1 MEEDK
6 NVSIVQNVRKTINYG
21 KKNGYKE
28 ALCAAWERVTARYY
42 ADYRYIMPDE
52 DELTR
57 QRADKNVKGIKLS
70 IAVPAFE
77 TKPEYMRA
85 LIDCCLGQSY
95 GEWELIIADGS
106 ETDLVEQTVVEYQDA
121 RIRYIRLEENE
132 GIADNT
138 NRALSYATGEYC
150 GLLDHDDLLT
160 HDAFY
165 YMAKTILE
173 CKQKGSSPIMV
184 YSDEDKCDSEGKNFF
199 DPHFK
204 LDFNLDLIMTNNYI
218 CHFMMIKTEELQKLQ
233 VRKQFDGAQDFDLVL
248 RIVSTLLLKEREG
261 QGKRVE
267 EQIVHVP
274 KVLYHWRCHE
284 ESTAENPLSKMYA
297 YEAGRKALADFT
309 KRMGWKADIRH
320 NKHLGFYR
328 IAYRN
333 CVLQHRDDL
342 AAVGGFV
349 VSKGKVRSGQYKG
362 QPLIYAGYMNRMDL
376 YQNVEFLDIRNMA
389 VNKKYHTVYEKITGH
404 SYVNTFYEENE
415 IAENTGVKELPQW
428 IQELEAEQLEKLNRR
443 LSRQLLVEGG
453 RLLLDPENIRKL

>member
-1 MEEDK
+1 M
-6 NVSIVQNVRKTINYG
+6 SIVQNVRKTINYG
-21 KKNGYKE
+21 RKNGYKE

-42 ADYRYIMPDE
+42 ADYTYTAPEAAELKAQRE
-52 DELTR
+52 D
-57 QRADKNVKGIKLS
+57 DSVKGIRLS

-77 TKPEYMRA
+77 TKPEYMHA
-85 LIDCCLGQSY
+85 LIQCCLKQSH
-95 GEWELIIADGS
+95 ENWELIIVDGS
-106 ETDLVEQTVVEYQDA
+106 ETEQVAKTVKEYSDD

-160 HDAFY
+160 ADALY
-165 YMAKTILE
+165 DMAKAIYD
-173 CKQKGSSPIMV
+173 CRQKEKSPVML

-199 DPHFK
+199 EPHFK
-204 LDFNLDLIMTNNYI
+204 PDFNLDLIMTNNYI
-218 CHFMMIKTEELQKLQ
+218 CHFMMVKTEELQRLQ
-233 VRKQFDGAQDFDLVL
+233 IRKQYDGAQDFDLVL

-261 QGKRVE
+261 QGKRIE

-274 KVLYHWRCHE
+274 RVLYHWRCHE

-309 KRMGWKADIRH
+309 GRMGWKADIRH

-349 VSKGKVRSGQYKG
+349 VSQGKIRSGLYKG

-376 YQNVEFLDIRNMA
+376 YQNVTVLDIRNLA
-389 VNKKYHTVYEKITGH
+389 VNKKYYVLYEKVTGH
-404 SYVNTFYEENE
+404 PYVNTFYVEDEKTEN
-415 IAENTGVKELPQW
+415 AGVRELPQW
-428 IQELEAEQLEKLNRR
+428 MKEMETDQLERLNRR
-443 LSRQLLVEGG
+443 LSRQLLAEGG

>member
-1 MEEDK
+1 M
-6 NVSIVQNVRKTINYG
+6 SIVQNVRKTINYG
-21 KKNGYKE
+21 RKNGYKE

-42 ADYRYIMPDE
+42 ADYTYTAPTEAEIKAQRE
-52 DELTR
+52 D
-57 QRADKNVKGIKLS
+57 DSIKGIKLS
-70 IAVPAFE
+70 LAVPAFE
-77 TKPEYMRA
+77 TKPEYMRT
-85 LIDCCLGQSY
+85 LIQGCLDQSY
-95 GEWELIIADGS
+95 ENWELIIADGS
-106 ETDLVEQTVVEYQDA
+106 ETDLVAQTVAEYQDE

-138 NRALSYATGEYC
+138 NRALSYAEGEYC

-160 HDAFY
+160 ADALY
-165 YMAKTILE
+165 YMAKAILE
-173 CKQKGSSPIMV
+173 SQQKNILPVML

-218 CHFMMIKTEELQKLQ
+218 CHFMMIKTEELKKLQ
-233 VRKQFDGAQDFDLVL
+233 IRKQFDGAQDFDLVL
-248 RIVSTLLLKEREG
+248 RIVSSLLLKEREG
-261 QGKRVE
+261 QGKKVE

-274 KVLYHWRCHE
+274 RVLYHWRCHE
-284 ESTAENPLSKMYA
+284 ASTAENPLSKMYA

-349 VSKGKVRSGQYKG
+349 VSQGKVRSGLYKG

-376 YQNVEFLDIRNMA
+376 YQNVMVLDIRNLA
-389 VNKKYHTVYEKITGH
+389 VNKKYHALYEKITGH
-404 SYVNTFYEENE
+404 PYINTFYEENE
-415 IAENTGVKELPQW
+415 MTDNTGVRELPQW
-428 IQELEAEQLEKLNRR
+428 MKELDAEQLEKLNRR
-443 LSRQLLVEGG
+443 LSRQLLAEGG
-453 RLLLDPENIRKL
+453 RLLLDPENIRKI

>member
-1 MEEDK
+1 M
-6 NVSIVQNVRKTINYG
+6 SIVQNVRKTINYG
-21 KKNGYKE
+21 RKNGYKE

-42 ADYRYIMPDE
+42 ADYTYTAPE
-52 DELTR
+52 EAELTA
-57 QRADKNVKGIKLS
+57 QREDDSVRGIKLS
-70 IAVPAFE
+70 LAVPAFE
-77 TKPEYMRA
+77 TKPEYMHA
-85 LIDCCLGQSY
+85 LIQCCLEQSY
-95 GEWELIIADGS
+95 ENWELIIADGS
-106 ETDLVEQTVVEYQDA
+106 ETDLVAQTVAEYQDE
-121 RIRYIRLEENE
+121 RVRYIRLEENE

-138 NRALSYATGEYC
+138 NHALFYAEGEYC

-160 HDAFY
+160 HDALY
-165 YMAKTILE
+165 HMAKVILE
-173 CKQKGSSPIMV
+173 CKQKNISPVMI
-184 YSDEDKCDSEGKNFF
+184 YSDEDKCDSDGKNFF

-218 CHFMMIKTEELQKLQ
+218 CHFMMIKTEELKKLQ
-233 VRKQFDGAQDFDLVL
+233 IRKQFDGAQDFDLVL
-248 RIVSTLLLKEREG
+248 RIVSSLLLKEREG
-261 QGKRVE
+261 QGIRVE

-274 KVLYHWRCHE
+274 RVLYHWRCHE
-284 ESTAENPLSKMYA
+284 ASTADNPLSKMYA

-349 VSKGKVRSGQYKG
+349 VSQGKVRSGLYKG

-376 YQNVEFLDIRNMA
+376 YQNVTVLDIRNLA
-389 VNKKYHTVYEKITGH
+389 VNKRYHALYEKIVGH
-404 SYVNTFYEENE
+404 PYINTFYVENDMP
-415 IAENTGVKELPQW
+415 ENAGVKELPQW
-428 IQELEAEQLEKLNRR
+428 MQELDAEQLEKLNRR

-453 RLLLDPENIRKL
+453 RLLLDPENIRKI

>member
-42 ADYRYIMPDE
+42 TDYQYAVPDE
-52 DELTR
+52 AELTR
-57 QRADKNVKGIKLS
+57 QRVDESVRGVKLS
-70 IAVPAFE
+70 LAVPAFE
-77 TKPEYMRA
+77 TKQEYMRA
-85 LIDCCLGQSY
+85 LIESCLGQSY
-95 GEWELIIADGS
+95 EDWELIIADGS
-106 ETDLVEQTVVEYQDA
+106 ETNLVEQTVAEYQDE

-138 NRALSYATGEYC
+138 NQALSYATGEYC

-160 HDAFY
+160 YDALY
-165 YMAKTILE
+165 YMAKAIVE
-173 CKQKGSSPIMV
+173 YKQKGISPVML
-184 YSDEDKCDSEGKNFF
+184 YSDEDKCDSEGKSFF
-199 DPHFK
+199 DPHIK

-218 CHFMMIKTEELQKLQ
+218 CHFMVIKTEEIQKLQ
-233 VRKQFDGAQDFDLVL
+233 IRKQFDGAQDFDLVL
-248 RIVSTLLLKEREG
+248 RIVSSLLLKEREG
-261 QGKRVE
+261 KGKRVE

-284 ESTAENPLSKMYA
+284 ASTAENPLSKMYA

-309 KRMGWKADIRH
+309 RRMGWKADIRH

-333 CVLQHRDDL
+333 FVLQHRDDL

-349 VSKGKVRSGQYKG
+349 VSKGKVRSGHYKG

-376 YQNVEFLDIRNMA
+376 YQNVGVLDIRNMA
-389 VNKKYHTVYEKITGH
+389 VNKKYHALYEKITGH
-404 SYVNTFYEENE
+404 SYISTFYEENE
-415 IAENTGVKELPQW
+415 SNENMGARELPQW
-428 IQELEAEQLEKLNRR
+428 IQELDLEQLEKLNRK
-443 LSRQLLVEGG
+443 LSRQLLAEGG

>member
-1 MEEDK
+1 M
-6 NVSIVQNVRKTINYG
+6 SIVQNVRKTINYG

-42 ADYRYIMPDE
+42 ADYTFVEPEAAELKAQRE
-52 DELTR
+52 DDSVR
-57 QRADKNVKGIKLS
+57 GIKLS

-77 TKPEYMRA
+77 TKTEYMHA
-85 LIDCCLGQSY
+85 LIQCCLEQSH
-95 GEWELIIADGS
+95 ENWELIIADGS
-106 ETDLVEQTVVEYQDA
+106 ETELVAQTVAEYSDK

-138 NRALSYATGEYC
+138 NRALFYATGEYC

-160 HDAFY
+160 SDALY
-165 YMAKTILE
+165 HMAKAIYE
-173 CKQKGSSPIMV
+173 CKQKNISPVML
-184 YSDEDKCDSEGKNFF
+184 YSDEDKCDSEGKSFF
-199 DPHFK
+199 DPHYK

-218 CHFMMIKTEELQKLQ
+218 CHFMVIKTENLQKLQ
-233 VRKQFDGAQDFDLVL
+233 IRKQFDGAQDFDLVL
-248 RIVSTLLLKEREG
+248 RIVGNLLLKEREG
-261 QGKRVE
+261 HGRRIE

-274 KVLYHWRCHE
+274 RVLYHWRCHE
-284 ESTAENPLSKMYA
+284 ASTAENPLSKMYA

-349 VSKGKVRSGQYKG
+349 VSQGKVRSGLYKG

-376 YQNVEFLDIRNMA
+376 YQNVTVLDIRNLA
-389 VNKKYHTVYEKITGH
+389 VNKKYHALYEKITGH
-404 SYVNTFYEENE
+404 PYINTFFEEDE
-415 IAENTGVKELPQW
+415 FPENTGVKVLPQW
-428 IQELEAEQLEKLNRR
+428 MQDLEAEQLEKLNRR
-443 LSRQLLVEGG
+443 LSRQLLAEGG
-453 RLLLDPENIRKL
+453 RLLLDPENIRKI

>member
-1 MEEDK
+1 M
-6 NVSIVQNVRKTINYG
+6 SIVQNVRKTINYG
-21 KKNGYKE
+21 RKNGYKE

-42 ADYRYIMPDE
+42 ADYTYTAPGEAELIAQRE
-52 DELTR
+52 D
-57 QRADKNVKGIKLS
+57 DSVKGIKLS
-70 IAVPAFE
+70 LAVPAFE

-85 LIDCCLGQSY
+85 LIQGCLDQSY
-95 GEWELIIADGS
+95 ENWELIIADGS
-106 ETDLVEQTVVEYQDA
+106 ETELVSQMVAEYRDA

-138 NRALSYATGEYC
+138 NRALSYAEGEYC

-160 HDAFY
+160 PDALY
-165 YMAKTILE
+165 HMAKAIVE
-173 CKQKGSSPIMV
+173 CKQKNIAPVML
-184 YSDEDKCDSEGKNFF
+184 YSDEDKCDSEGKSFY

-218 CHFMMIKTEELQKLQ
+218 CHFMMIKTEELKRLQ
-233 VRKQFDGAQDFDLVL
+233 IRKQFDGAQDFDLVL
-248 RIVSTLLLKEREG
+248 RIVSSLLLKEREG
-261 QGKRVE
+261 QGKKVE

-274 KVLYHWRCHE
+274 RVLYHWRCHE
-284 ESTAENPLSKMYA
+284 ASTAENPLSKMYA

-349 VSKGKVRSGQYKG
+349 VSQGKVRSGLYKG

-376 YQNVEFLDIRNMA
+376 YQNVTVLDIRNLA
-389 VNKKYHTVYEKITGH
+389 VNKKYHTLYEKITGH
-404 SYVNTFYEENE
+404 PYTNTFYEENE
-415 IAENTGVKELPQW
+415 IQENTGVKVLPQW
-428 IQELEAEQLEKLNRR
+428 IKELDAEQLEKLNRR
-443 LSRQLLVEGG
+443 LSRQLLAEGG
-453 RLLLDPENIRKL
+453 RLLLDPENIRKI